1 MFHYMKFIYL
11 LSALALTFTFGCN
24 NQPQDEQVKVVETET
39 VKVVEVEKP
48 APVPATKVVVEQQKG
63 TSIELGPEGGS
74 LKTKKV
80 DIKVNN

>member
-1 MFHYMKFIYL
+1 MKFIYV

-24 NQPQDEQVKVVETET
+24 NQPVEEQAKVVEKETET
-39 VKVVEVEKP
+39 VKVIEVEKQ
-48 APVPATKVVVEQQKG
+48 APATKVVVEQEKG

-80 DIKVNN
+80 DIKINN

>member
-1 MFHYMKFIYL
+1 MKFIYL

-24 NQPQDEQVKVVETET
+24 NQPAEEQVKVVEKET

-48 APVPATKVVVEQQKG
+48 AAVPATKVVVEQEKG

-80 DIKVNN
+80 DIKINN

>member
-1 MFHYMKFIYL
+1 MKFIYL

-24 NQPQDEQVKVVETET
+24 NQPVEEQATVVEKETQT
-39 VKVVEVEKP
+39 VKVIEVEKQ
-48 APVPATKVVVEQQKG
+48 APATKVVVEQEKG

>member
-1 MFHYMKFIYL
+1 MKFIYL

-24 NQPQDEQVKVVETET
+24 NQPAEEQTKIVEKET

-48 APVPATKVVVEQQKG
+48 APTPATKVVVEQEKG
-63 TSIELGPEGGS
+63 TSIELGPNGGS